1 MGTATFS
8 GSYGHN
14 MTLELRAERSG
25 EPNIAGNSSNVHVT
39 AYLHTNGYASMWGVT
54 SDATITINGGGAI
67 EHPVINIGT
76 NSTQKIFDH
85 TYTIGHNNDGT
96 KTVGIKLSVGLNT
109 GGYGSAM
116 VAFDFRLPDI
126 PRASSVSDMTGTLGS
141 AMTINI
147 NRKVSSFTHTVKYNF
162 GALNGTIATGVGA
175 SVSWTPPLNLA
186 TAMPNKTSDWGN
198 ITVDT
203 YNGST
208 KIGSATCRLTL
219 NVPESMKPTFSGVTL
234 SDTNTVVSNIVTTA
248 NTFVEI
254 LSNVKVAFNGAAGI
268 QGSTI
273 TGYKAEMVG
282 ENQTITSDGGVFGL
296 VKKSGEVTIRSSVQD
311 SRGRWSDSKDTK
323 VTFLEYT
330 GPTALFVAERSGS
343 ARNTL
348 TVTRTARISPLTVG
362 DKQLN
367 KMTITF
373 KTRPMGAT
381 EWTTNNG
388 SASGVWT
395 TQSELIASPANLA
408 GTFSGA
414 QSWEVMMIVEDLFTT
429 ASYSYPVSTDKVL
442 TSKTKDGIGIGKI
455 REHGALDVAG
465 EIYANN
471 KPIQHH
477 KLTNN
482 DGTAILLTQ
491 GTDFNSV
498 TTPGFYRCYNPLHAP
513 TVGSLNGWKYLRVT
527 KHDDQ
532 FLLQEV
538 IDYRG
543 GTPAFRIKDDNGDKD
558 WKPWQYYA
566 IQNKVAEFTAV
577 NQTKVYSATLAGPYG
592 LSLQA
597 RRVGNLVSV
606 TLDSTIRST
615 DSRSGTA
622 SETIP
627 VGWRPCK
634 TEVIVSA
641 GFAGGGTGTQMWT
654 GESFCRLFY
663 KTNGQI
669 DFTIRASAQPLDVY
683 ASVTWITTDP
693 FPSE

>member
-8 GSYGHN
+8 GQYGHN
-14 MTLELRAERSG
+14 MSLELRAERSG

-39 AYLHTNGYASMWGVT
+39 GYLHTNGYASMWGVT
-54 SDATITINGGGAI
+54 GDATITINGGSAI
-67 EHPVINIGT
+67 EHPAINIGT

-96 KTVGIKLSVGLNT
+96 KTVGIKLSVGLNV

-126 PRASSVSDMTGTLGS
+126 PRASSVSDVTGTLGS

-198 ITVDT
+198 ITVET
-203 YNGST
+203 YNGSS

-234 SDTNTVVSNIVTTA
+234 SDTNTVVSNIITTA

-254 LSNVKVAFNGAAGI
+254 LSNVKVAFNGATGV

-273 TGYKAEMVG
+273 TGYRAEMVG
-282 ENQTITSDGGVFGL
+282 ENQTVTSDGGVFGL

-311 SRGRWSDSKDTK
+311 SRGRWSDTRDT
-323 VTFLEYT
+323 TIEFLEYT

-343 ARNTL
+343 ARTTL

-367 KMTITF
+367 QMTVTF
-373 KTRPMGAT
+373 KTRPMGGDT
-381 EWTTNNG
+381 WTTNNG

-408 GTFSGA
+408 GTFSGT
-414 QSWEVMMIVEDLFTT
+414 QSWEVMMTVSDLFTT
-429 ASYSYPVSTDKVL
+429 ASYSYPVSTDTVL
-442 TSKTKDGIGIGKI
+442 ESKTKDGIGIGKI

-482 DGTAILLTQ
+482 DGTAIKLPD
-491 GTDFNSV
+491 GTDLDTV
-498 TTPGFYRCYNPLHAP
+498 TECGFYNGYNLLHAP
-513 TVGSLNGWKYLRVT
+513 TGTGANGWKYIRVS
-527 KHDDQ
+527 KHGDSPG
-532 FLLQEV
+532 FVVQEAIDFGGV
-538 IDYRG
+538 IS
-543 GTPAFRIKDDNGDKD
+543 AFRVQYARTWKD
-558 WKPWQYYA
+558 WQYYA
-566 IQNKVAEFTAV
+566 VQNKVANFTAV
-577 NQTKVYSATLAGPYG
+577 NQTKVYSATIKGPYG
-592 LSLQA
+592 MDLQA
-597 RRVGNLVSV
+597 RRVGNIVSV
-606 TLDSTIRST
+606 TLDATYNSTNSV
-615 DSRSGTA
+615 SGTA
-622 SETIP
+622 AETIP
-627 VGWRPCK
+627 SGWRPVK
-634 TEVIVSA
+634 TEHIVS
-641 GFAGGGTGTQMWT
+641 GMFAGGGSGTEMWT
-654 GESFCRLFY
+654 GKSLCHLVY
-663 KTNGQI
+663 LSNGSI
-669 DFTIRASAQPLDVY
+669 KFTLRATAQPVAVF
-683 ASVTWITTDP
+683 ASLTWITTDP
-693 FPSE
+693 FPAE

>member
-39 AYLHTNGYASMWGVT
+39 GYLHTNGYASMWGVT
-54 SDATITINGGGAI
+54 SDVTININGGGAI
-67 EHPVINIGT
+67 EHPAINIGT
-76 NSTQKIFDH
+76 NSTQKIWDH

-116 VAFDFRLPDI
+116 VAFDYKLPDI

-162 GALNGTIATGVGA
+162 GALNGTIATGVGT
-175 SVSWTPPLNLA
+175 SVSWTPPLSLA
-186 TAMPNKTSDWGN
+186 TAMPKKTSDWGN

-208 KIGSATCRLTL
+208 KIGSAMCKLTL

-254 LSNVKVAFNGAAGI
+254 LSNVKVAFNGATGV

-311 SRGRWSDSKDTK
+311 SRGRWSDAKDTT
-323 VTFLEYT
+323 VNFLEYF
-330 GPTALFVAERSGS
+330 GPKAFFTAERSGS
-343 ARNTL
+343 ARTTL
-348 TVTRTARISPLTVG
+348 TVVRTAQIAPLTVG

-373 KTRPMGAT
+373 KTRPMGSET
-381 EWTTNNG
+381 WTTNNG

-395 TQSELIASPANLA
+395 TQSELTASAANLA
-408 GTFSGA
+408 GTFAGT
-414 QSWEVMMIVEDLFTT
+414 QSWEVMMTVEDLFDKAT
-429 ASYSYPVSTDKVL
+429 YSYPVSTDKVL
-442 TSKTKDGIGIGKI
+442 VSKTKDGIGIGKI

-471 KPIQHH
+471 KPIQHY

-482 DGTAILLTQ
+482 NGTAIMLTD
-491 GTDFNSV
+491 GSDLNDV
-498 TTPGFYRCYNPLHAP
+498 TSPGCYNGSNLLHAP
-513 TVGSLNGWKYLRVT
+513 ANGWNYIRVT
-527 KHDDQ
+527 KHTNDNGYV
-532 FLLQEV
+532 LQEAIAFYGNV
-538 IDYRG
+538 SAYRVQTNKTWG
-543 GTPAFRIKDDNGDKD
+543 S
-558 WKPWQYYA
+558 WQYYA
-566 IQNKVAEFTAV
+566 VQNKVAEFTAV

-592 LSLQA
+592 FGIAVTRS
-597 RRVGNLVSV
+597 GNIV
-606 TLDSTIRST
+606 TATMDYVHRSNT
-615 DSRSGTA
+615 NWSGTA
-622 SETIP
+622 NETIP
-627 VGWRPCK
+627 VGWRP
-634 TEVIVSA
+634 VSQA
-641 GFAGGGTGTQMWT
+641 IIHAIGEGGGGTGAT
-654 GESFCRLFY
+654 LFNGSYMHLSY
-663 KTNGQI
+663 KPDGSISGRIKLETSPLWFGA
-669 DFTIRASAQPLDVY
+669 TIS
-683 ASVTWITTDP
+683 WITTDP
-693 FPSE
+693 FPS

>member
-39 AYLHTNGYASMWGVT
+39 GYLHTNGYASMWGVT
-54 SDATITINGGGAI
+54 SDVTININGGGAI
-67 EHPVINIGT
+67 EHPAINIGT

-162 GALNGTIATGVGA
+162 GALNGTIATGVGT

-186 TAMPNKTSDWGN
+186 TAMPKKTSDWGN

-208 KIGSATCRLTL
+208 KIGSAMCRLTL

-234 SDTNTVVSNIVTTA
+234 SDTNTVVSNIITTA

-254 LSNVKVAFNGAAGI
+254 LSNVKVVFNGATGI

-296 VKKSGEVTIRSSVQD
+296 VKKSGEITIRSSVQD
-311 SRGRWSDSKDTK
+311 SRGRWSDTKDTT
-323 VTFLEYT
+323 VNFLEYF
-330 GPTALFVAERSGS
+330 GPKAFFTAERSGS
-343 ARNTL
+343 ARTTL
-348 TVTRTARISPLTVG
+348 TVIRTAQIAPLTVG

-395 TQSELIASPANLA
+395 TQSELTASAANLA
-408 GTFSGA
+408 GTFAGT
-414 QSWEVMMIVEDLFTT
+414 QSWEVMMTVEDLFDKAT
-429 ASYSYPVSTDKVL
+429 YSYPVSTDKVL
-442 TSKTKDGIGIGKI
+442 TSKTKEGIGIGKI

-477 KLTNN
+477 QLTANN
-482 DGTAILLTQ
+482 GTAIKLADGSDLNNATE
-491 GTDFNSV
+491 
-498 TTPGFYRCYNPLHAP
+498 PGFYNGNNLLHAP
-513 TVGSLNGWKYLRVT
+513 TGSGAHSWRYIRVT
-527 KHDDQ
+527 KHTNNNG
-532 FLLQEV
+532 FVLQEA
-538 IDYRG
+538 IDFYG
-543 GTPAFRIKDDNGDKD
+543 AVSAFRVQAGGQWND
-558 WKPWQYYA
+558 WKYYA
-566 IQNKVAEFTAV
+566 IQNTVAEFSAV
-577 NQTKVYSATLAGPYG
+577 NQTKTYSKTIDMPYSSKATVT
-592 LSLQA
+592 
-597 RRVGNLVSV
+597 RIGNQVQITWHRAISNINKQCEYVEVL
-606 TLDSTIRST
+606 
-615 DSRSGTA
+615 
-622 SETIP
+622 ETIP
-627 VGWRPCK
+627 LGYRPAF
-634 TEVIVSA
+634 EVHMNLSGNVSNSVNA
-641 GFAGGGTGTQMWT
+641 WAVLHLATDGKIRLTNSYTGNHVWTGT
-654 GESFCRLFY
+654 
-663 KTNGQI
+663 
-669 DFTIRASAQPLDVY
+669 
-683 ASVTWITTDP
+683 VTYLTTDP

>member
-25 EPNIAGNSSNVHVT
+25 KPNIAGNSSNVHVT
-39 AYLHTNGYASMWGVT
+39 GYLHTNGYASMWGVT
-54 SDATITINGGGAI
+54 SDATITINGGSAI
-67 EHPVINIGT
+67 EHPAINIGT

-96 KTVGIKLSVGLNT
+96 KTVGIKLSVGLNV

-126 PRASSVSDMTGTLGS
+126 PRASSVSDVTGTLGS

-147 NRKVSSFTHTVKYNF
+147 NRKGSSFTHTVKYYF
-162 GALNGTIATGVGA
+162 GNLSGTIATGAGA

-186 TAMPNKTSDWGN
+186 TQIPSASSGWGN

-219 NVPESMKPTFSGVTL
+219 NVPESMKPTFTGVTL
-234 SDTNTVVSNIVTTA
+234 SDTNTVVSNIITTA

-282 ENQTITSDGGVFGL
+282 ENQTVTSDGGVFGL

-311 SRGRWSDSKDTK
+311 SRGRWSDTKDTT
-323 VTFLEYT
+323 VNFLEYF
-330 GPTALFVAERSGS
+330 GPKAFFTAERSGS
-343 ARNTL
+343 ARTTL
-348 TVTRTARISPLTVG
+348 TVIRTAQIAPLTVG
-362 DKQLN
+362 GKQLN

-373 KTRPMGAT
+373 KTRPMGTT

-388 SASGVWT
+388 LASGVWT
-395 TQSELIASPANLA
+395 TQSELTASAANLA
-408 GTFSGA
+408 GTFAGT
-414 QSWEVMMIVEDLFTT
+414 QSWEVMMIVEDLFDKAT
-429 ASYSYPVSTDKVL
+429 YSYPVSTDKVL
-442 TSKTKDGIGIGKI
+442 VAKTKDGIGIGKI

-465 EIYANN
+465 DIYANN
-471 KPIQHH
+471 NPIQQHQ
-477 KLTNN
+477 LTGN
-482 DGTAILLTQ
+482 DGTAILLAQ

-498 TTPGFYRCYNPLHAP
+498 TIPGFYRCYNPLHAP
-513 TVGSLNGWKYLRVT
+513 TVGSLSGWKYLRVT

-532 FLLQEV
+532 FLLQEAF
-538 IDYRG
+538 DYRG

-558 WKPWQYYA
+558 WKSWQYYA
-566 IQNKVAEFTAV
+566 IQNTVAEFSAV
-577 NQTKVYSATLAGPYG
+577 NQTKVYSKIIPLPWSSTGTLT
-592 LSLQA
+592 
-597 RRVGNLVSV
+597 RIGNQVQISWNRAISNINTQCEYSNV
-606 TLDSTIRST
+606 N
-615 DSRSGTA
+615 
-622 SETIP
+622 ETIP
-627 VGWRPCK
+627 SGYRPAC
-634 TEVIVSA
+634 EVHMSINGNVSNA
-641 GFAGGGTGTQMWT
+641 VNAWAVLHLATDGKISLTNSYTGNHVWTGT
-654 GESFCRLFY
+654 
-663 KTNGQI
+663 
-669 DFTIRASAQPLDVY
+669 
-683 ASVTWITTDP
+683 VTYLTTDP
-693 FPSE
+693 FPS

>member
-1 MGTATFS
+1 MGAATFS

-25 EPNIAGNSSNVHVT
+25 KPNITDNSSNVHVT
-39 AYLHTNGYASMWGVT
+39 GYLHTNGYASMWGVT
-54 SDATITINGGGAI
+54 SDVTININGGGAI
-67 EHPVINIGT
+67 EHPGINIGT

-85 TYTIGHNNDGT
+85 TYTIGHNSDGT

-141 AMTINI
+141 AMTIDI

-162 GALNGTIATGVGA
+162 GALNGTIATDVGA

-198 ITVDT
+198 ITVET
-203 YNGST
+203 YNGSS

-219 NVPESMKPTFSGVTL
+219 NVPESMKPTFTGVTL
-234 SDTNTVVSNIVTTA
+234 SDTNTVASNIITTA

-268 QGSTI
+268 QDSTI

-282 ENQTITSDGGVFGL
+282 ENQTVTSDGGVFGL

-311 SRGRWSDSKDTK
+311 SRGRWSDTKDTT
-323 VTFLEYT
+323 VNFLEYF
-330 GPTALFVAERSGS
+330 GPKAFFTAERSGS
-343 ARNTL
+343 ARTTL
-348 TVTRTARISPLTVG
+348 TVIRTAQIAPLTVG
-362 DKQLN
+362 GKQLN

-373 KTRPMGAT
+373 KTRPMGSDT
-381 EWTTNNG
+381 WTTNNG

-395 TQSELIASPANLA
+395 TQSELTASAANLA
-408 GTFSGA
+408 GTFAGT

-442 TSKTKDGIGIGKI
+442 VSKTKDGIGIGKI

-482 DGTAILLTQ
+482 SGQIIQVARNTDMNTIVETGFYCGEGLLHRPTATGMQSHTYFKVQRFDTNATWVLQEAI
-491 GTDFNSV
+491 DFNGVVSA
-498 TTPGFYRCYNPLHAP
+498 YR
-513 TVGSLNGWKYLRVT
+513 VKKGSWQ
-527 KHDDQ
+527 D
-532 FLLQEV
+532 
-538 IDYRG
+538 
-543 GTPAFRIKDDNGDKD
+543 
-558 WKPWQYYA
+558 WQYYA
-566 IQNKVAEFTAV
+566 VQNKVAEFTAV
-577 NQTKVYSATLAGPYG
+577 NQTKVYSKTITMPYSGKATVT
-592 LSLQA
+592 
-597 RRVGNLVSV
+597 RIGNQVQITWLRAV
-606 TLDSTIRST
+606 TNLNIDCEYSKMV
-615 DSRSGTA
+615 
-622 SETIP
+622 ETIP
-627 VGWRPCK
+627 TGYRPAC
-634 TEVIVSA
+634 EVHMSLTGNVSNSVNA
-641 GFAGGGTGTQMWT
+641 WSILHLAPNGSIRLTSAYKGNHVWTGTT
-654 GESFCRLFY
+654 TYL
-663 KTNGQI
+663 
-669 DFTIRASAQPLDVY
+669 
-683 ASVTWITTDP
+683 TTDP
-693 FPSE
+693 FPAE

>member
-1 MGTATFS
+1 MGAATFS

-25 EPNIAGNSSNVHVT
+25 KPNITDNSSNVHVT
-39 AYLHTNGYASMWGVT
+39 GYLHTNGYASMWGVT
-54 SDATITINGGGAI
+54 SDVTININGGGAI
-67 EHPVINIGT
+67 EHPGINIGT

-85 TYTIGHNNDGT
+85 TYTIGHNSDGT

-141 AMTINI
+141 AMTIDI

-162 GALNGTIATGVGA
+162 GALNGTIATDVGA

-198 ITVDT
+198 ITVET
-203 YNGST
+203 YNGSS

-219 NVPESMKPTFSGVTL
+219 NVPESMKPTFTGVTL
-234 SDTNTVVSNIVTTA
+234 SDTNTVASNIITTA

-268 QGSTI
+268 QDSTI

-282 ENQTITSDGGVFGL
+282 ENQTVTSDGGVFGL

-311 SRGRWSDSKDTK
+311 SRGRWSDTKDTT
-323 VTFLEYT
+323 VNFLEYF
-330 GPTALFVAERSGS
+330 GPKAFFTAERSGS
-343 ARNTL
+343 ARTTL
-348 TVTRTARISPLTVG
+348 TVIRTAQIAPLTVG
-362 DKQLN
+362 GKQLN

-373 KTRPMGAT
+373 KTRPMGSDT
-381 EWTTNNG
+381 WTTNNG

-395 TQSELIASPANLA
+395 TQSELTASAANLA
-408 GTFSGA
+408 GTFAGT

-442 TSKTKDGIGIGKI
+442 VSKTKDGIGIGKI

-482 DGTAILLTQ
+482 SGQIIQVARNTDMNTIVETGFYCGEDLLHRPTATGMQSHTYFKVQRFDTNATWVLQEAI
-491 GTDFNSV
+491 DFNGVVSA
-498 TTPGFYRCYNPLHAP
+498 YR
-513 TVGSLNGWKYLRVT
+513 VKKGGSWQ
-527 KHDDQ
+527 D
-532 FLLQEV
+532 
-538 IDYRG
+538 
-543 GTPAFRIKDDNGDKD
+543 
-558 WKPWQYYA
+558 WQYYA
-566 IQNKVAEFTAV
+566 VQNKVANFTAV
-577 NQTKVYSATLAGPYG
+577 NQTKVYSTTIPMPYSAKATLT
-592 LSLQA
+592 
-597 RRVGNLVSV
+597 RIGNQVQITWLRAIANLNIDCEYAKMVETVPSGYRPAFEVHMNLRGNVSNSV
-606 TLDSTIRST
+606 NAWSILHLATDGSIRLTSAYKGNHIWT
-615 DSRSGTA
+615 GTA
-622 SETIP
+622 TY
-627 VGWRPCK
+627 
-634 TEVIVSA
+634 
-641 GFAGGGTGTQMWT
+641 
-654 GESFCRLFY
+654 L
-663 KTNGQI
+663 
-669 DFTIRASAQPLDVY
+669 
-683 ASVTWITTDP
+683 TTDP
-693 FPSE
+693 FPAG

>member
-1 MGTATFS
+1 MGAATFS

-25 EPNIAGNSSNVHVT
+25 KPNITDNSSNVHVT
-39 AYLHTNGYASMWGVT
+39 GYLHTNGYASMWGVT
-54 SDATITINGGGAI
+54 SDVTININGGGAI
-67 EHPVINIGT
+67 EHPGINIGT

-85 TYTIGHNNDGT
+85 TYTIGHNSDGT

-141 AMTINI
+141 AMTIDI
-147 NRKVSSFTHTVKYNF
+147 NSKVSSFTHTVKYNF
-162 GALNGTIATGVGA
+162 GALNGTIATDVGA

-198 ITVDT
+198 ITVET
-203 YNGST
+203 YNGSS

-219 NVPESMKPTFSGVTL
+219 NVPESMKPTFTGVTL
-234 SDTNTVVSNIVTTA
+234 SDTNTVASNIITTA

-268 QGSTI
+268 QDSTI

-282 ENQTITSDGGVFGL
+282 ENQTVTSDGGVFGL

-311 SRGRWSDSKDTK
+311 SRGRWSDTKDTT
-323 VTFLEYT
+323 VNFLEYF
-330 GPTALFVAERSGS
+330 GPKAFFTAERSGS
-343 ARNTL
+343 ARTTL
-348 TVTRTARISPLTVG
+348 TVIRTAQIAPLTVG
-362 DKQLN
+362 GKQLN

-373 KTRPMGAT
+373 KTRPMGSDT
-381 EWTTNNG
+381 WTTNNG

-395 TQSELIASPANLA
+395 TQSELTASAANLA
-408 GTFSGA
+408 GTFAGT

-442 TSKTKDGIGIGKI
+442 VSKTKDGIGIGKI

-482 DGTAILLTQ
+482 SGQIIQVARNTDMNTIVETGFYCGEELLNRPTGPGIQSHTYFRVQRFDTNAVWCLQEAI
-491 GTDFNSV
+491 DFNGVVSA
-498 TTPGFYRCYNPLHAP
+498 YR
-513 TVGSLNGWKYLRVT
+513 VKKGGSWQ
-527 KHDDQ
+527 D
-532 FLLQEV
+532 
-538 IDYRG
+538 
-543 GTPAFRIKDDNGDKD
+543 
-558 WKPWQYYA
+558 WQYYA
-566 IQNKVAEFTAV
+566 VQNKVAEFTAV
-577 NQTKVYSATLAGPYG
+577 NQTKVYSKTITMPYSGKATVT
-592 LSLQA
+592 
-597 RRVGNLVSV
+597 RIGNQVQITWLRAV
-606 TLDSTIRST
+606 TNLNIDCEYSKMV
-615 DSRSGTA
+615 
-622 SETIP
+622 ETIP
-627 VGWRPCK
+627 TGYRPAC
-634 TEVIVSA
+634 EVHMSLTGNVSNSVNA
-641 GFAGGGTGTQMWT
+641 WSILHLAPDGSIRLTSAYKGNHVWTGTT
-654 GESFCRLFY
+654 TYL
-663 KTNGQI
+663 
-669 DFTIRASAQPLDVY
+669 
-683 ASVTWITTDP
+683 TTDP
-693 FPSE
+693 FPAE

>member
-8 GSYGHN
+8 GQYGHN
-14 MTLELRAERSG
+14 MSLELRAERSG

-39 AYLHTNGYASMWGVT
+39 GYLHTNGYASMRGVT
-54 SDATITINGGGAI
+54 SDVTIAINGGGAI
-67 EHPVINIGT
+67 EHPAINIGT

-85 TYTIGHNNDGT
+85 TYTIGHNSDGT

-162 GALNGTIATGVGA
+162 GALSGTIATGVGT

-186 TAMPNKTSDWGN
+186 TAMPKKTSDWGN

-208 KIGSATCRLTL
+208 KIGSAMCKLTL

-234 SDTNTVVSNIVTTA
+234 SDTNTVVSNIITTA

-273 TGYKAEMVG
+273 TGYKAEMIG
-282 ENQTITSDGGVFGL
+282 ENQTITADGGVFGL

-330 GPTALFVAERSGS
+330 GPTAVFTAERSGS

-348 TVTRTARISPLTVG
+348 TVIRTAKISPLTVG

-395 TQSELIASPANLA
+395 TQSELTASAANLA
-408 GTFSGA
+408 GTFAGA
-414 QSWEVMMIVEDLFTT
+414 QSWEVMMTVEDLFDK

-442 TSKTKDGIGIGKI
+442 VSKTKDGIGVGKI

-477 KLTNN
+477 QVTANN
-482 DGTAILLTQ
+482 GTAIKLAD
-491 GTDFNSV
+491 GTDLNNV
-498 TTPGFYRCYNPLHAP
+498 TDTGFYNVASPVNGP
-513 TVGSLNGWKYLRVT
+513 TGSGTHGWKYIRVT
-527 KHDDQ
+527 KHTNNNG
-532 FLLQEV
+532 FVLQEG
-538 IDYRG
+538 IDFYGAVSAYRVQQG
-543 GTPAFRIKDDNGDKD
+543 GS
-558 WKPWQYYA
+558 WQAWRYYA
-566 IQNKVAEFTAV
+566 VQNKVAEFTAV
-577 NQTKVYSATLAGPYG
+577 NQTKAYSKEIGMPYSSKATAT
-592 LSLQA
+592 
-597 RRVGNLVSV
+597 RIGNQVQLTWHRAVSNINNQCEYV
-606 TLDSTIRST
+606 EMV
-615 DSRSGTA
+615 
-622 SETIP
+622 ETIP
-627 VGWRPCK
+627 LGYRPAF
-634 TEVIVSA
+634 EVHMNLRGNVSNSVNA
-641 GFAGGGTGTQMWT
+641 WAVLHLATDGKIRLTNSYTGNHVWTGTAT
-654 GESFCRLFY
+654 YL
-663 KTNGQI
+663 
-669 DFTIRASAQPLDVY
+669 
-683 ASVTWITTDP
+683 TTDP

>member
-39 AYLHTNGYASMWGVT
+39 GYLHTNGYASMWGVT
-54 SDATITINGGGAI
+54 SDVTININGGGAI
-67 EHPVINIGT
+67 EHPAINIGT

-186 TAMPNKTSDWGN
+186 TAMPKKTSDWGN

-234 SDTNTVVSNIVTTA
+234 SDTNTVVSNIITTA

-254 LSNVKVAFNGAAGI
+254 LSNVKVVFNGATGI

-296 VKKSGEVTIRSSVQD
+296 VKKSGEITIRSSVQD
-311 SRGRWSDSKDTK
+311 SRGRWSDTKDTT
-323 VTFLEYT
+323 VNFLEYF
-330 GPTALFVAERSGS
+330 GPKAFFTAERSGS
-343 ARNTL
+343 ARTTL
-348 TVTRTARISPLTVG
+348 TVIRTAQIAPLTVG

-373 KTRPMGAT
+373 KTRPMGSDT
-381 EWTTNNG
+381 WTTNNG

-395 TQSELIASPANLA
+395 TQNELTASAANLA
-408 GTFSGA
+408 GTFAGT
-414 QSWEVMMIVEDLFTT
+414 QSWEVMMTVEDLFDKAT
-429 ASYSYPVSTDKVL
+429 YSYPVPTDKVL
-442 TSKTKDGIGIGKI
+442 VSKTKDGIGIGKI

-482 DGTAILLTQ
+482 DGTAILLAE
-491 GTDFNSV
+491 GTDFNNV
-498 TTPGFYRCYNPLHAP
+498 TTPGFYRCYNGLHVP
-513 TVGSLNGWKYLRVT
+513 TAGSQSGWKYLRVT

-538 IDYRG
+538 FDFRG
-543 GTPAFRIKDDNGDKD
+543 GTPAFRIKDDNGDKN
-558 WKPWQYYA
+558 WKSWQYYA
-566 IQNKVAEFTAV
+566 IQNTVAEFSAV
-577 NQTKVYSATLAGPYG
+577 NQTKHYLKKIAMPYSSQATLVRIGNMVEF
-592 LSLQA
+592 SWD
-597 RRVGNLVSV
+597 RRISNISEQCEYKKMLETVPSGFRPSVEAHMTLNGNVSNSV
-606 TLDSTIRST
+606 NAWAVLHLAAD
-615 DSRSGTA
+615 GTVRL
-622 SETIP
+622 T
-627 VGWRPCK
+627 
-634 TEVIVSA
+634 SA
-641 GFAGGGTGTQMWT
+641 YTGNHVWTGT
-654 GESFCRLFY
+654 
-663 KTNGQI
+663 
-669 DFTIRASAQPLDVY
+669 
-683 ASVTWITTDP
+683 VTYLTTDP

>member
-1 MGTATFS
+1 MGTVTFS

-14 MTLELRAERSG
+14 MSLELKAERTSQ
-25 EPNIAGNSSNVHVT
+25 NIAGNSSTVHVT
-39 AYLHTNGYASMWGVT
+39 AYLRTNGYASMWGVT
-54 SDATITINGGGAI
+54 SDATITINGGSAI

-76 NSTQKIFDH
+76 NSSQKIWDH

-96 KTVGIKLSVGLNT
+96 KTVGVKLTVGLNT

-116 VAFDFRLPDI
+116 VAFDYKLPDI
-126 PRASSVSDMTGTLGS
+126 PRASSISDMTGTLGS

-162 GALNGTIATGVGA
+162 GALSGTIATGVGT
-175 SVSWTPPLNLA
+175 SVSWIPPLNLA
-186 TAMPNKTSDWGN
+186 TAMPKKTSDWGN

-219 NVPESMKPTFSGVTL
+219 NVPTSMKPTFSGVTL
-234 SDTNTVVSNIVTTA
+234 SDTNTVVSNIITTA
-248 NTFVEI
+248 NMFVEI
-254 LSNVKVAFNGAAGI
+254 LSLVKVTFNGASGI

-282 ENQTITSDGGVFGL
+282 ENQTITSNGGVFGL

-330 GPTALFVAERSGS
+330 GPTAVFTAERSGS

-348 TVTRTARISPLTVG
+348 TVTRTAKISPLTVG

-367 KMTITF
+367 KMIITF

-395 TQSELIASPANLA
+395 TQSELTASAANLA
-408 GTFSGA
+408 GTFAGT
-414 QSWEVMMIVEDLFTT
+414 QSWEVMMTVEDLFTT

-442 TSKTKDGIGIGKI
+442 VSKTKNGLGIGKI
-455 REHGALDVAG
+455 RERGMLDVG
-465 EIYANN
+465 GDIYANN
-471 KPIQHH
+471 QQIEFVKGGTVSDDVNNLVTSGAYKPSSN
-477 KLTNN
+477 TNLPT
-482 DGTAILLTQ
+482 GVSTHGQLL
-491 GTDFNSV
+491 V
-498 TTPGFYRCYNPLHAP
+498 
-513 TVGSLNGWKYLRVT
+513 V
-527 KHDDQ
+527 
-532 FLLQEV
+532 
-538 IDYRG
+538 RG
-543 GTPAFRIKDDNGDKD
+543 GGDTVSQIYMPYNESNLYIRTANNIGKDTPN
-558 WKPWQYYA
+558 WKAWTTFTKP
-566 IQNKVAEFTAV
+566 NTVAEFTAV
-577 NQTKVYSATLAGPYG
+577 NQTKIYSTTLAGPYG

-606 TLDSTIRST
+606 TLDASITSTE
-615 DSRSGTA
+615 SRHGTA
-622 SETIP
+622 KETIP
-627 VGWRPCK
+627 SGWRPVK
-634 TEVIVSA
+634 TEHIVSP

-654 GESFCRLFY
+654 GESLCHLTY
-663 KTNGQI
+663 KSDGSI
-669 DFTIRASAQPLDVY
+669 GFTIRATATPLAVF
-683 ASVTWITTDP
+683 ASITWITSDP
-693 FPSE
+693 FPS

>member
-1 MGTATFS
+1 
-8 GSYGHN
+8 
-14 MTLELRAERSG
+14 MTEYWS
-25 EPNIAGNSSNVHVT
+25 
-39 AYLHTNGYASMWGVT
+39 
-54 SDATITINGGGAI
+54 
-67 EHPVINIGT
+67 
-76 NSTQKIFDH
+76 
-85 TYTIGHNNDGT
+85 NNDRGYRLRLWIDQTGQSTAENYSNIRVRLALLNTTTTFAEYNCSAYVDLAGQRLNWSGRPSMLSYNQTIMLIDQTIRVNHDSDGKKTFGLMAHFNGSGGYSPGT
-96 KTVGIKLSVGLNT
+96 LTVGSST
-109 GGYGSAM
+109 
-116 VAFDFRLPDI
+116 FRCTDI
-126 PRASSVSDMTGTLGS
+126 ARASSVSDMTGTLGS

-147 NRKVSSFTHTVKYNF
+147 NRKNSSFTHTIKYNF
-162 GALNGTIATGVGA
+162 GALSGTIATGVGT

-186 TAMPNKTSDWGN
+186 TAMPKKTSDWGN

-208 KIGSATCRLTL
+208 KIGSAMCKLTL
-219 NVPESMKPTFSGVTL
+219 IVPESMKPTFSGVTL
-234 SDTNTVVSNIVTTA
+234 SDTNTVVSNIITTA

-254 LSNVKVAFNGAAGI
+254 LSNVKVAFNGATGI

-273 TGYKAEMVG
+273 AGYKAEMVG
-282 ENQTITSDGGVFGL
+282 ENQTITADGGVFGL

-330 GPTALFVAERSGS
+330 GPTAVFTAERSGS

-348 TVTRTARISPLTVG
+348 TVIRTAKISPLTVG

-395 TQSELIASPANLA
+395 TQSELTASAANLA
-408 GTFSGA
+408 GTFAGA
-414 QSWEVMMIVEDLFTT
+414 QSWEVMMTVEDLFDK

-442 TSKTKDGIGIGKI
+442 VSKTKDGIGIGKI

-477 KLTNN
+477 RLTNN
-482 DGTAILLTQ
+482 DGTAILLAE

-498 TTPGFYRCYNPLHAP
+498 TTPGFYRCYNGLHVP
-513 TVGSLNGWKYLRVT
+513 TVGSLSGWKYLRVT

-538 IDYRG
+538 FDFRG
-543 GTPAFRIKDDNGDKD
+543 GTPAFRIKDDNGDKN

-566 IQNKVAEFTAV
+566 IQNTVAEFSAV
-577 NQTKVYSATLAGPYG
+577 NQTKTYSKTIDMPFSSKATVT
-592 LSLQA
+592 
-597 RRVGNLVSV
+597 RIGNQVQITWHRAISNINKQCEYVEVL
-606 TLDSTIRST
+606 
-615 DSRSGTA
+615 
-622 SETIP
+622 ETIP
-627 VGWRPCK
+627 LGYRPAF
-634 TEVIVSA
+634 EVHMNLSGNVSNSVNA
-641 GFAGGGTGTQMWT
+641 WAVLHLATDGKIRLTNSYTGNHVWTGT
-654 GESFCRLFY
+654 
-663 KTNGQI
+663 
-669 DFTIRASAQPLDVY
+669 
-683 ASVTWITTDP
+683 VTYLTTDP
-693 FPSE
+693 FPS